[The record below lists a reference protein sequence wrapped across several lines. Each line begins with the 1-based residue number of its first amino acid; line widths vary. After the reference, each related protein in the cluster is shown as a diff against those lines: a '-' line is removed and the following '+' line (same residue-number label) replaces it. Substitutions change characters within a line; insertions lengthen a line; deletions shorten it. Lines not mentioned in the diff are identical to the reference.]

1 MHNNNQKNQ
10 DPFDELADE
19 MLLEVLNARDN
30 ENNYIINPKDMT
42 AVALSCRRFN
52 SISQSANCLF
62 FPISYKDLREKASD
76 YRDFKEK
83 QLSQLMCE
91 QKMIKEKSDP
101 IYWNKTIRKAISC
114 GVSLLVASLLA
125 YKFDMEYTHFFLT
138 TMVFSIMTLV
148 INELLLHRFQ
158 FSLDESKTRTIPLQF
173 FDEEIARKTVPL
185 GL

>member
-1 MHNNNQKNQ
+1 MHNTNQKNQ

-30 ENNYIINPKDMT
+30 ENNYIINPKDM
-42 AVALSCRRFN
+42 ASVALSCRRFN

-83 QLSQLMCE
+83 QLSQLRRE
-91 QKMIKEKSDP
+91 QKMFNEKSGP
-101 IYWNKTIRKAISC
+101 IYWNKRVRKAIAC
-114 GVSLLVASLLA
+114 GLSLLVASLLT
-125 YKFDMEYTHFFLT
+125 YQFDMEYTHFFFT
-138 TMVFSIMTLV
+138 TIVISVVTLV
-148 INELLLHRFQ
+148 INELLLDHFQ
-158 FSLDESKTRTIPLQF
+158 YSLDESKTKTIPLHF
-173 FDEEIARKTVPL
+173 FDEEIAGKTVSF